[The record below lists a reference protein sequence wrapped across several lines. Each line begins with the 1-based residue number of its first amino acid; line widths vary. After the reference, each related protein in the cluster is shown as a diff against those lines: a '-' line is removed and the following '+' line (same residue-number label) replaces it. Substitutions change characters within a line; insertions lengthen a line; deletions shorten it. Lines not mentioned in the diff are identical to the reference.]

1 LGERLLCKQEV
12 VGSIPSASRP
22 VRLQGRG
29 LGPAGCGVM
38 ERVERVWVSRA
49 ASLPLGGVWRLGPEV
64 CVLYGL

>member
-1 LGERLLCKQEV
+1 
-12 VGSIPSASRP
+12 
-22 VRLQGRG
+22 